1 MILYLDNCWYYLKSI
16 LCLYMPAF
24 PPPPLPKN
32 QTILLSSS
40 QFPRI
45 LCSCWTKKL
54 TWRLQ
59 SVPLPVIY
67 SLITPISGVYKVV
80 FFPGVKFHPEL
91 NSELFHLTYIT
102 GYNWSYKPLYKWVTG
117 LITVISYNPYK

>member
-45 LCSCWTKKL
+45 LCSCWTKKTNLAL
-54 TWRLQ
+54 TKCAPT
-59 SVPLPVIY
+59 S
-67 SLITPISGVYKVV
+67 
-80 FFPGVKFHPEL
+80 
-91 NSELFHLTYIT
+91 YIFT
-102 GYNWSYKPLYKWVTG
+102 
-117 LITVISYNPYK
+117 YNPYKWGV